1 MIKQD
6 IFMRHVIKTGVN
18 TCWKWRGA
26 KLKHGYGRYSGGLLA
41 HRITYE
47 LLVGPIPEGLLVLH
61 SCDNPECTNPKHL
74 FLGTHSDNAK
84 DMVLKGR
91 NWHPDQTGLKRSDET
106 KAKISAAVKR
116 TWENRHAPA

>member
-6 IFMRHVIKTGVN
+6 IFMNHVIKTGLN

-41 HRITYE
+41 HRIAYE
-47 LLVGPIPEGLLVLH
+47 LLVGPIPESLLVLH

-84 DMVLKGR
+84 DMVSKGR
-91 NWHPDQTGLKRSDET
+91 NRHPDQTGLKRSDET

-116 TWENRHAPA
+116 TWESKHAPA

>member
-6 IFMRHVIKTGVN
+6 IFMTHVIKTGID
-18 TCWKWRGA
+18 TCWKWDGA

-41 HRITYE
+41 HRIAYE
-47 LLVGPIPEGLLVLH
+47 LLVGPIPQGLLVLH

-74 FLGTHSDNAK
+74 FLGDHSDNAK
-84 DMVLKGR
+84 DMVAKGR
-91 NWHPDQTGLKRSDET
+91 NRHHDQTGLKRSDEV
-106 KAKISAAVKR
+106 KAKISASVKR